1 METHAMCRR
10 MLFSLVASL
19 LVCAAP
25 AGAQTKQ
32 VEVKLGWQ
40 PLGGGHAIISA
51 VMIEDKTFGKHAAKY
66 GYQVKEAWKEFQHG
80 PALNEAVA
88 AGHIDIDVGVAT
100 IPISARITAGVPS
113 VPIGV
118 SLSPLNVM
126 LLVAP
131 NSPIKDIADL
141 RGKTVGLVVG
151 AAGHYLLATAVYVH
165 LGQTL
170 EEAGIKIL
178 NMPLADAVKMYK
190 GVDAAAVWPPAAFMG
205 PAQGFSEILLYG
217 DGTTGKAHR
226 TPGVRLQE
234 VNKSWAYPE
243 GYLLD
248 RTYLFATETFAKDH
262 PDLAVAFLQAWME
275 STATV
280 AKNQRRAL
288 EIINQRWKQPEVVV
302 KRTLDHYA
310 ETGGIRNAPY
320 MLESDVVALVKATE
334 FLTFL
339 KLRNKPLTLEDI
351 RPMVMK
357 GAEIQ
362 RRVWVAQG
370 SKPTTVELEKGFS
383 GRTEAYGDVI
393 VKGGAPVW
401 QWPSLSNW
409 GTRAYAP
416 GPFKLK

>member
-1 METHAMCRR
+1 MKTRALRAGAWSSA
-10 MLFSLVASL
+10 LAWLVVFSTVAS
-19 LVCAAP
+19 
-25 AGAQTKQ
+25 AQTKQ
-32 VEVKLGWQ
+32 VEVRLGWQ
-40 PLGGGHAIISA
+40 SLGGGHGIISA
-51 VMIEDKTFGKHAAKY
+51 VMIEDKTFTKHAAKY
-66 GYQVKEAWKEFQHG
+66 GYDIKEVWRDFPHG

-88 AGHIDIDVGVAT
+88 AGQIDIDVGVAT
-100 IPISARITAGVPS
+100 IPISARITAGVPT

-141 RGKTVGLVVG
+141 RGKTVGLVAG
-151 AAGHYLLATAVYVH
+151 GAGHYLLATAVYVH

-170 EEAGIKIL
+170 AEAGIRVL

-190 GVDAAAVWPPAAFMG
+190 GIDAAAVWPPAAFMG
-205 PAQGFSEILLYG
+205 PASGLSEILLYG

-248 RTYLFATETFAKDH
+248 RTYLFTTERLLQDH

-275 STATV
+275 SSATV
-280 AKNQRRAL
+280 AKNHPRAVDL
-288 EIINQRWKQPEVVV
+288 INRRWKQPEIVV

-320 MLESDVVALVKATE
+320 LLESDVIALVKATE

-339 KLRNKPLTLEDI
+339 KLRERPLTLEDI
-351 RPMVMK
+351 KPMVLK
-357 GAEIQ
+357 GAEVQ
-362 RRVWVAQG
+362 RRVWQAQG
-370 SKPTTVELEKGFS
+370 SKPAVAEMEKGFS
-383 GRTEAYGDVI
+383 GRTEQYGAIV

-401 QWPSLSNW
+401 QWTSKSNW